1 LIGVQTQHLPLSL
14 SVVGKNSAARA
25 PFLGLYIQMERAK
38 ALSGDGNKIF
48 HPARN
53 NDFPSSLL
61 KLPAFIPTH
70 KEELLKAQ
78 YNHNRLN
85 SFCHAVR
92 FFSFSQTQ
100 KIHSNKISFILFW
113 SSENIK
119 IVTIC
124 FDWG

>member
-1 LIGVQTQHLPLSL
+1 LIDRRADATPSFVFLGRCEKH
-14 SVVGKNSAARA
+14 SAARA
-25 PFLGLYIQMERAK
+25 PLLGLYIQMERAK

-92 FFSFSQTQ
+92 FFYFSQ
-100 KIHSNKISFILFW
+100 KSNAKNSL
-113 SSENIK
+113 K
-119 IVTIC
+119 
-124 FDWG
+124 